1 MKMTNDKITIR
12 EGNTEVTYTV
22 TEMTDEQ
29 RNIIDAAANV
39 FLQMLVQASPFSGE
53 DSSENQSRSVEY
65 WSAGSHMQLLEEAAD
80 LITKS
85 RTALAEMPETT
96 TTETIQRKKKTT
108 MSIEVTATQAGEL
121 YSTGK
126 SVAEVAAA
134 LNVTYSKARRLIQ
147 DSGTPVR
154 DASTRLKGRTRK
166 IRS

>member
-1 MKMTNDKITIR
+1 
-12 EGNTEVTYTV
+12 
-22 TEMTDEQ
+22 
-29 RNIIDAAANV
+29 
-39 FLQMLVQASPFSGE
+39 
-53 DSSENQSRSVEY
+53 
-65 WSAGSHMQLLEEAAD
+65 MQLLEEAAD

>member
-1 MKMTNDKITIR
+1 
-12 EGNTEVTYTV
+12 
-22 TEMTDEQ
+22 
-29 RNIIDAAANV
+29 
-39 FLQMLVQASPFSGE
+39 
-53 DSSENQSRSVEY
+53 
-65 WSAGSHMQLLEEAAD
+65 MQLLEEAAD

-108 MSIEVTATQAGEL
+108 MSIEVTATKAGEL

>member
-1 MKMTNDKITIR
+1 
-12 EGNTEVTYTV
+12 
-22 TEMTDEQ
+22 
-29 RNIIDAAANV
+29 
-39 FLQMLVQASPFSGE
+39 
-53 DSSENQSRSVEY
+53 
-65 WSAGSHMQLLEEAAD
+65 MQLLEEAAG

>member
-1 MKMTNDKITIR
+1 
-12 EGNTEVTYTV
+12 
-22 TEMTDEQ
+22 
-29 RNIIDAAANV
+29 
-39 FLQMLVQASPFSGE
+39 
-53 DSSENQSRSVEY
+53 
-65 WSAGSHMQLLEEAAD
+65 MQLLEEAAD

-85 RTALAEMPETT
+85 RTALAEVPETT